1 MKNPAVLILLLVI
14 LWLLALG
21 TVKNFNL
28 IEQNSKTIAIIV
40 KNMQN
45 HAKWHERNEV
55 PKWILF

>member
-55 PKWILF
+55 PK